1 MRREC
6 AQELILTARYQ
17 RTAKLYKEAAEG
29 KLKLSE
35 NIERQLKRARGKHEK
50 MKILLEGIAKA
61 HPECAREI
69 HRALMHHMS
78 KHTEDG
84 EKAGNEEKPMTAV
97 CAVEAGAEA
106 VSAESTVLKEL
117 DVNTN
122 DGNRGAQQEAA
133 QNE

>member
-1 MRREC
+1 M
-6 AQELILTARYQ
+6 TARYQ

-35 NIERQLKRARGKHEK
+35 NVERQLKRARGKHEK

-61 HPECAREI
+61 HPESAREM

-84 EKAGNEEKPMTAV
+84 EKAGNDEKTMTAIRT
-97 CAVEAGAEA
+97 VEAGAEA

-117 DVNTN
+117 DVNFN